1 MARVNCAVYVRKST
15 EKGLELEF
23 NSLHNQEEACRSYI
37 LSQAF
42 NNWEYFKTYTDGG
55 ISGGTMERP
64 ALKQMLKDIRRGLI
78 QTVVV
83 YKVDRL
89 SRSIMDFHNMMKEF
103 DKYGC
108 SFVSITQAFDTSTS
122 MGKLT
127 LNMLLSFAQ
136 FEREVS
142 SERVRDKIRA
152 SKAKGLWTGG
162 VPKLGYDIKD
172 KKLVINP
179 VEAEEVRSIFEGYLQ
194 CGSLAELEKFAEIK
208 GFKHKGWITNK
219 SEQRGG
225 KPFKTSA
232 LHRLLHEKLYL
243 GMIENKRTGQAFKGQ
258 HEAIISKE
266 LWEKVQAKLKDN
278 DNSSNHTRNRN
289 NNLLTGKLFDANGTI
304 FTNQVNSKNKAT
316 KRHYYS
322 IKGLFLS
329 TEQLDKLAKD
339 AIIEI
344 LNSNL
349 NGLNKDSTMA
359 LKLINFTDMDYFA
372 QRNFIRNFINKII
385 YQKDRL
391 TFFFN
396 TDPIILSAYTSD
408 SLNENNN
415 PLEFI
420 VDNANNQIIYE
431 KQVVIN
437 RGLSSNVY
445 NAGKV
450 GLMSI
455 NENNRLIVRAFAYA
469 WRYKKLYEKGV
480 RTEDIMK
487 QEKMTKRT
495 IYKYLNLAYLSPKI
509 VNQLLSGTLTINLQ
523 TLFDIAS
530 KNLSFDEQEKMLNEY
545 QTPNPN
551 TIFLRTASITLLGKK

>member
-1 MARVNCAVYVRKST
+1 MTRVNCAIYVRKST

-37 LSQAF
+37 MSQAF

-64 ALKQMLKDIRRGLI
+64 ALKQMLEDIRRGLI

-108 SFVSITQAFDTSTS
+108 NFVSITQAFDTSTS

-179 VEAEEVRSIFEGYLQ
+179 VEAEQVRSIFESYLQ
-194 CGSLAELEKFAEIK
+194 CSSLAELERFAEIK
-208 GFKHKGWITNK
+208 GFKHKDWITNK
-219 SEQRGG
+219 GEQRGG
-225 KPFKTSA
+225 KPFKISA

-266 LWEKVQAKLKDN
+266 LWEKVQTKLKDN
-278 DNSSNHTRNRN
+278 DNSKNHTRSRN

-304 FTNQVNSKNKAT
+304 FTNQANSKNKAT

-322 IKGLFLS
+322 IKGLFLP
-329 TEQLDKLAKD
+329 TEQIDKLAKD

-344 LNSNL
+344 LNSNF
-349 NGLNKDSTMA
+349 NGLNKDSALA
-359 LKLINFTDMDYFA
+359 LKLINFTNMNYFA

-385 YQKDRL
+385 YQKDLL

-396 TDPIILSAYTSD
+396 TDPIILSAYTGD
-408 SLNENNN
+408 SLNQNDN
-415 PLEFI
+415 PLEI
-420 VDNANNQIIYE
+420 IADNANNQIIYE

-445 NAGKV
+445 NAGKI
-450 GLMSI
+450 GLMSVI
-455 NENNRLIVRAFAYA
+455 GNNRLIVRAFAYA
-469 WRYKKLYEKGV
+469 WRYKKLYEKSLS
-480 RTEDIMK
+480 TDDIAK
-487 QEKMTKRT
+487 QERISKRT

-509 VNQLLSGTLTINLQ
+509 VNQLLSGTLTVNLK
-523 TLFDIAS
+523 TLFNIAS
-530 KNLSFDEQEKMLNEY
+530 KNLNFEEQEKVFN
-545 QTPNPN
+545 
-551 TIFLRTASITLLGKK
+551 

>member
-1 MARVNCAVYVRKST
+1 MVRVNCAIYVRKST

-23 NSLHNQEEACRSYI
+23 NSLHNQEDACRSYI
-37 LSQAF
+37 MSQAF

-64 ALKQMLKDIRRGLI
+64 ALKQMLEDIRRGLI

-108 SFVSITQAFDTSTS
+108 NFVSITQAFDTSTS

-172 KKLVINP
+172 KKLAINP
-179 VEAEEVRSIFEGYLQ
+179 VEAEQVRSIFEGYLQ

-208 GFKHKGWITNK
+208 GFKHKDWVTSKG
-219 SEQRGG
+219 EQRGG
-225 KPFKTSA
+225 KPFRISA

-266 LWEKVQAKLKDN
+266 LWEKVQTKLKEN
-278 DNSSNHTRNRN
+278 DNCANHTRSRN

-304 FTNQVNSKNKAT
+304 FTNQANSKNKAT

-322 IKGLFLS
+322 IKGLFLP
-329 TEQLDKLAKD
+329 TEQIDKLAKD

-344 LNSNL
+344 LNSDL
-349 NGLNKDSTMA
+349 TRLNKDSAIA

-396 TDPIILSAYTSD
+396 TDPIIFSAYTGD
-408 SLNENNN
+408 SLNESNN

-420 VDNANNQIIYE
+420 TDNTNNQIIYE

-450 GLMSI
+450 GLMSV
-455 NENNRLIVRAFAYA
+455 NDNNRLIVRAFAYA
-469 WRYKKLYEKGV
+469 WKFKKLYEKGV
-480 RTEDIMK
+480 RMEDIMK

-509 VNQLLSGTLTINLQ
+509 VNQLLNGTLTLNLQ

-530 KNLSFDEQEKMLNEY
+530 KNLSFEEQEKL
-545 QTPNPN
+545 
-551 TIFLRTASITLLGKK
+551 IKAK

>member
-1 MARVNCAVYVRKST
+1 MTRVNCAVYVRKST

-23 NSLHNQEEACRSYI
+23 NSLHNQEDACRSYI
-37 LSQAF
+37 MSQAF

-64 ALKQMLKDIRRGLI
+64 ALKQMLEDIRRGLI

-162 VPKLGYDIKD
+162 IPKLGYDIKD

-179 VEAEEVRSIFEGYLQ
+179 VEAEQVRSIFDGYLQ
-194 CGSLAELEKFAEIK
+194 CGSLAELEKFAEVN
-208 GFKHKGWITNK
+208 GFKHKGWVTNK
-219 SEQRGG
+219 GEQRGG
-225 KPFKTSA
+225 KPFKISA

-266 LWEKVQAKLKDN
+266 LWEKVQAKLKEN
-278 DNSSNHTRNRN
+278 DNCGNHTRNRN

-304 FTNQVNSKNKAT
+304 FTNQANSKKKAT

-322 IKGLFLS
+322 IKGLFLP
-329 TEQLDKLAKD
+329 TEQIDKLAKD

-344 LNSNL
+344 LNSSL
-349 NGLNKDSTMA
+349 NGVNKDSATS
-359 LKLINFTDMDYFA
+359 LKLINFTDMDYFV
-372 QRNFIRNFINKII
+372 QHNFICNFINKII

-396 TDPIILSAYTSD
+396 TDPLILSAYTGNA
-408 SLNENNN
+408 LNENNK
-415 PLEFI
+415 PLDFI
-420 VDNANNQIIYE
+420 ADNTNNQIIYE
-431 KQVVIN
+431 KQIIIN

-445 NAGKV
+445 NAGKI

-455 NENNRLIVRAFAYA
+455 NDNNRLIVRALAYA
-469 WRYKKLYEKGV
+469 WKFKKLYEKGLS
-480 RTEDIMK
+480 TDDIAK
-487 QEKMTKRT
+487 QEKISKRT
-495 IYKYLNLAYLSPKI
+495 IYKYLNLAYLSPRI
-509 VNQLLSGTLTINLQ
+509 INQLLDGTLTINLQ
-523 TLFDIAS
+523 TLFEIAS
-530 KNLSFDEQEKMLNEY
+530 KNLSFDEQEKMLVK
-545 QTPNPN
+545 
-551 TIFLRTASITLLGKK
+551 FA

>member
-1 MARVNCAVYVRKST
+1 MVRINCAIYVRKST

-23 NSLHNQEEACRSYI
+23 NSLHNQEDACRSYI
-37 LSQAF
+37 MSQAF

-64 ALKQMLKDIRRGLI
+64 ALKQMLEDIRRGLI

-179 VEAEEVRSIFEGYLQ
+179 VEAEQVRSIFEGYLQ

-208 GFKHKGWITNK
+208 GFKHKDWITNK
-219 SEQRGG
+219 GEQRGG
-225 KPFKTSA
+225 KPFKISA

-349 NGLNKDSTMA
+349 NGLNKDSAMA

-372 QRNFIRNFINKII
+372 QHNFIRNFINKII

-396 TDPIILSAYTSD
+396 TDPIILSAYTGN
-408 SLNENNN
+408 SLNQNDN
-415 PLEFI
+415 PLEI
-420 VDNANNQIIYE
+420 IADNANNQIIYE

-450 GLMSI
+450 GLMSV
-455 NENNRLIVRAFAYA
+455 NDNNRLIVRAFAYA
-469 WRYKKLYEKGV
+469 WRYKKLYESGMP
-480 RTEDIMK
+480 TDDIAK
-487 QEKMTKRT
+487 QERISKRT

-509 VNQLLSGTLTINLQ
+509 VNQLLNGTLTVNLQ
-523 TLFDIAS
+523 TLFEITS
-530 KNLSFDEQEKMLNEY
+530 KNLSFEEQEKKVFN
-545 QTPNPN
+545 
-551 TIFLRTASITLLGKK
+551 

>member
-1 MARVNCAVYVRKST
+1 MTKVNCAVYVRKST

-23 NSLHNQEEACRSYI
+23 NSLHNQEDACRSYI
-37 LSQAF
+37 MSQAF

-64 ALKQMLKDIRRGLI
+64 ALKQMLEDIRRGLI

-89 SRSIMDFHNMMKEF
+89 SRSIMDFHSMMKEF
-103 DKYGC
+103 DKYAC

-162 VPKLGYDIKD
+162 IPKLGYDIKD

-179 VEAEEVRSIFEGYLQ
+179 VEAEQVRSIFEGYLQ
-194 CGSLAELEKFAEIK
+194 CGSLAELEKFAEVN
-208 GFKHKGWITNK
+208 GFKHKGWVTNK
-219 SEQRGG
+219 GEQRGG
-225 KPFKTSA
+225 KPFRISA

-243 GMIENKRTGQAFKGQ
+243 GMIENKSTGQAFKGQ
-258 HEAIISKE
+258 HEAIISKD
-266 LWEKVQAKLKDN
+266 LWEKVQNKLKDN
-278 DNSSNHTRNRN
+278 DNCTNHARSRN

-304 FTNQVNSKNKAT
+304 FNNQANSKKKAN

-322 IKGLFLS
+322 IKGLFLP
-329 TEQLDKLAKD
+329 TEQIDKLAKD

-344 LNSNL
+344 LNSDL
-349 NGLNKDSTMA
+349 TRLNKDSAMA
-359 LKLINFTDMDYFA
+359 LKQINFTGMDYFA

-396 TDPIILSAYTSD
+396 TDQIILSAYTGD

-420 VDNANNQIIYE
+420 ADNANNQIIYE

-455 NENNRLIVRAFAYA
+455 NDNNHLIVRAFAYA
-469 WRYKKLYEKGV
+469 WKFKKLYEKGI
-480 RTEDIMK
+480 RMEDIMK

-495 IYKYLNLAYLSPKI
+495 IYKYLNLAYLSPRI
-509 VNQLLSGTLTINLQ
+509 VNQLLSGTLTVNLQ
-523 TLFDIAS
+523 TLFEVAS
-530 KNLSFDEQEKMLNEY
+530 KNLSFEEQEKML
-545 QTPNPN
+545 
-551 TIFLRTASITLLGKK
+551 SI

>member
-1 MARVNCAVYVRKST
+1 MTKINCAVYVRKST

-23 NSLHNQEEACRSYI
+23 NSLHNQEDACRSYI
-37 LSQAF
+37 MSQAF

-64 ALKQMLKDIRRGLI
+64 ALKQMLEDIRQGLI

-103 DKYGC
+103 DKHGC
-108 SFVSITQAFDTSTS
+108 NFVSITQAFDTSTS

-162 VPKLGYDIKD
+162 IPKLGYDIKD

-179 VEAEEVRSIFEGYLQ
+179 VEAEQVRGIFEGYLQ
-194 CGSLAELEKFAEIK
+194 CSSLAELEKLAEIK
-208 GFKHKGWITNK
+208 GFKHKSWITNK
-219 SEQRGG
+219 GEQGGG
-225 KPFKTSA
+225 KPFKISA
-232 LHRLLHEKLYL
+232 LQRLLHEKLYL

-258 HEAIISKE
+258 HEAIISKD
-266 LWEKVQAKLKDN
+266 LWEKVQTKLKDN
-278 DNSSNHTRNRN
+278 DNCGNHTRNRN
-289 NNLLTGKLFDANGTI
+289 NNLLTGKLFDGNGTI
-304 FTNQVNSKNKAT
+304 FTNQANSKNKTT

-322 IKGLFLS
+322 IKGLFLP
-329 TEQLDKLAKD
+329 TEQIDKLAKD

-349 NGLNKDSTMA
+349 NGLNKDSAMA
-359 LKLINFTDMDYFA
+359 LKLINFNDMNYFV

-385 YQKDRL
+385 YQKDHL

-396 TDPIILSAYTSD
+396 TNPEVLSAYTAD
-408 SLNENNN
+408 SLNQNDTS
-415 PLEFI
+415 LEFI
-420 VDNANNQIIYE
+420 TDNTNNQIIYE
-431 KQVVIN
+431 KQVIIN

-455 NENNRLIVRAFAYA
+455 NDNNRLIVRAFAYA
-469 WRYKKLYEKGV
+469 WRYKKLYECGIP
-480 RTEDIMK
+480 TDDIAK
-487 QEKMTKRT
+487 QERISKRT
-495 IYKYLNLAYLSPKI
+495 IYKYLNLAYLSPKL
-509 VNQLLSGTLTINLQ
+509 VNQLLNGTLTVNLQ
-523 TLFDIAS
+523 TLFEIAS
-530 KNLSFDEQEKMLNEY
+530 KNLSFEDQEKMLEKLN
-545 QTPNPN
+545 
-551 TIFLRTASITLLGKK
+551 

>member
-1 MARVNCAVYVRKST
+1 MAKVNCAIYVRKST

-23 NSLHNQEEACRSYI
+23 NSLHNQEDACRSYI
-37 LSQAF
+37 MSQAF

-64 ALKQMLKDIRRGLI
+64 ALKQMLEDIRRGLI

-108 SFVSITQAFDTSTS
+108 NFVSITQAFDTSTS

-179 VEAEEVRSIFEGYLQ
+179 VEAEKVHSIFESYLQ
-194 CGSLAELEKFAEIK
+194 CSSLAELERFAEIK
-208 GFKHKGWITNK
+208 GFKHKDWITNK
-219 SEQRGG
+219 GEQRGG
-225 KPFKTSA
+225 KPFKISA

-278 DNSSNHTRNRN
+278 DNSKNHTRSRN
-289 NNLLTGKLFDANGTI
+289 NNLLTCKLFDANGTI
-304 FTNQVNSKNKAT
+304 FTNQANSKNKAT
-316 KRHYYS
+316 KRYYYS
-322 IKGLFLS
+322 IKGLFLP
-329 TEQLDKLAKD
+329 TEQIDKLAKE
-339 AIIEI
+339 AITEI
-344 LNSNL
+344 LDSNL
-349 NGLNKDSTMA
+349 NGLNKDSVMA
-359 LKLINFTDMDYFA
+359 LKLINFISMDYFG

-396 TDPIILSAYTSD
+396 TDPIILSAYTGD
-408 SLNENNN
+408 SLNQNDN

-420 VDNANNQIIYE
+420 ADNANNQIIYE

-437 RGLSSNVY
+437 RGLSSNIY

-450 GLMSI
+450 GLMSV
-455 NENNRLIVRAFAYA
+455 NDNNRLIVRAFAYA
-469 WRYKKLYEKGV
+469 WKFKKLYEGGI
-480 RTEDIMK
+480 RMEDIMK

-495 IYKYLNLAYLSPKI
+495 IYKYLNLAYLSPRI
-509 VNQLLSGTLTINLQ
+509 VNQLLNGTLTVNLQ
-523 TLFDIAS
+523 KLFETAS
-530 KNLSFDEQEKMLNEY
+530 KNLSFEEQEKML
-545 QTPNPN
+545 
-551 TIFLRTASITLLGKK
+551 SI

>member
-1 MARVNCAVYVRKST
+1 MARINCAIYVRKST

-23 NSLHNQEEACRSYI
+23 NSLHNQEDACRSYI

-64 ALKQMLKDIRRGLI
+64 ALKQMLEDIRRGLI

-89 SRSIMDFHNMMKEF
+89 SRSIMDFHNMMKDF

-108 SFVSITQAFDTSTS
+108 NFVSITQAFDTSTS

-179 VEAEEVRSIFEGYLQ
+179 VEAEQVRSIFEGYLQ

-208 GFKHKGWITNK
+208 GFKHKDWITNK
-219 SEQRGG
+219 GEQKGG
-225 KPFKTSA
+225 KPFKISA

-258 HEAIISKE
+258 HEAIVSKD
-266 LWEKVQAKLKDN
+266 LWEKVQTKLKDN
-278 DNSSNHTRNRN
+278 DNCANHTRSRN
-289 NNLLTGKLFDANGTI
+289 NNLLTGKLFDTNGTI
-304 FTNQVNSKNKAT
+304 FTNQANSKNKAT

-322 IKGLFLS
+322 IKGLFLP
-329 TEQLDKLAKD
+329 TEQIDKLAKD

-349 NGLNKDSTMA
+349 NRLNKDSVMA
-359 LKLINFTDMDYFA
+359 LKLINFTDMDYFI

-385 YQKDRL
+385 YQKDYL

-396 TDPIILSAYTSD
+396 TDPIILSAYTGD

-420 VDNANNQIIYE
+420 ADNANNQIIYE

-450 GLMSI
+450 GLMSV
-455 NENNRLIVRAFAYA
+455 NDNNRLIVRAFAYA

-480 RTEDIMK
+480 RIEDIIK

-495 IYKYLNLAYLSPKI
+495 IYKYLNLTYLSPRI
-509 VNQLLSGTLTINLQ
+509 VNLLLSGTLTINLHPC
-523 TLFDIAS
+523 S
-530 KNLSFDEQEKMLNEY
+530 KSPLK
-545 QTPNPN
+545 
-551 TIFLRTASITLLGKK
+551 I

>member
-1 MARVNCAVYVRKST
+1 
-15 EKGLELEF
+15 
-23 NSLHNQEEACRSYI
+23 
-37 LSQAF
+37 
-42 NNWEYFKTYTDGG
+42 
-55 ISGGTMERP
+55 MERP
-64 ALKQMLKDIRRGLI
+64 ALKQMLEDIRRGLV

-108 SFVSITQAFDTSTS
+108 SFVSITQAFDTSTP

-127 LNMLLSFAQ
+127 LNMLLLFAQ

-179 VEAEEVRSIFEGYLQ
+179 VEAEQVHSIFEGYLQ
-194 CGSLAELEKFAEIK
+194 CSSLAELEKFAEIK
-208 GFKHKGWITNK
+208 GFK
-219 SEQRGG
+219 Q
-225 KPFKTSA
+225 
-232 LHRLLHEKLYL
+232 
-243 GMIENKRTGQAFKGQ
+243 
-258 HEAIISKE
+258 
-266 LWEKVQAKLKDN
+266 
-278 DNSSNHTRNRN
+278 
-289 NNLLTGKLFDANGTI
+289 
-304 FTNQVNSKNKAT
+304 KNWVP
-316 KRHYYS
+316 
-322 IKGLFLS
+322 
-329 TEQLDKLAKD
+329 TEQIDKLAKD

-344 LNSNL
+344 LNGNL
-349 NGLNKDSTMA
+349 NGLNKDSAMA
-359 LKLINFTDMDYFA
+359 LKLINFNDMDYFA

-385 YQKDRL
+385 YQKDHL

-396 TDPIILSAYTSD
+396 TDPIILSAYTGD
-408 SLNENNN
+408 SLNESNN

-420 VDNANNQIIYE
+420 TDNANNQIIYE

-455 NENNRLIVRAFAYA
+455 NDNNRLIVRAFAYA
-469 WRYKKLYEKGV
+469 WKFKKLYEKGI
-480 RTEDIMK
+480 RMEDIMK

-495 IYKYLNLAYLSPKI
+495 IYKYLNLAYLSPRI

-530 KNLSFDEQEKMLNEY
+530 KNLSFDEQEKML
-545 QTPNPN
+545 
-551 TIFLRTASITLLGKK
+551 SI

>member
-1 MARVNCAVYVRKST
+1 MTKVNCAVYVRKSP

-23 NSLHNQEEACRSYI
+23 NSLHNQEESCRSYI

-42 NNWEYFKTYTDGG
+42 NNWEYYKTYTDGG

-64 ALKQMLKDIRRGLI
+64 ALKQMLEDIRKGLI

-162 VPKLGYDIKD
+162 IPKLGYDIKD

-179 VEAEEVRSIFEGYLQ
+179 VEAEQVRSIFEGYLQ
-194 CGSLAELEKFAEIK
+194 CGSLAELEKFAEVN
-208 GFKHKGWITNK
+208 GFKHKGWVTNK
-219 SEQRGG
+219 GEQRGG
-225 KPFKTSA
+225 KPFRISA

-243 GMIENKRTGQAFKGQ
+243 GMIENKSTGQAFKGQ
-258 HEAIISKE
+258 HEAIISKD
-266 LWEKVQAKLKDN
+266 LWEKVQNKLKDN
-278 DNSSNHTRNRN
+278 DNCTNHARSRN

-304 FTNQVNSKNKAT
+304 FTNQANNKKKAT

-322 IKGLFLS
+322 IKGLFLP
-329 TEQLDKLAKD
+329 TEQIDKLAKD

-344 LNSNL
+344 LNGNL
-349 NGLNKDSTMA
+349 NGLNKDSAMA
-359 LKLINFTDMDYFA
+359 LKLINFNEMDYFA
-372 QRNFIRNFINKII
+372 QRNFIRNVINKII
-385 YQKDRL
+385 YQKGRL

-396 TDPIILSAYTSD
+396 TDPIILSAYTGD
-408 SLNENNN
+408 SLNESNN
-415 PLEFI
+415 PLEVI
-420 VDNANNQIIYE
+420 ADNANNQIIYE
-431 KQVVIN
+431 KQVIIN

-455 NENNRLIVRAFAYA
+455 NDNNRLIVRAFAYA
-469 WRYKKLYEKGV
+469 WKFKKLYEKGI
-480 RTEDIMK
+480 RMEDIMK

-495 IYKYLNLAYLSPKI
+495 IYKYLNLAYLSPRI

-530 KNLSFDEQEKMLNEY
+530 KNLSFEEQEK
-545 QTPNPN
+545 T
-551 TIFLRTASITLLGKK
+551 LRA

>member
-1 MARVNCAVYVRKST
+1 MARINCAVYVRKST

-23 NSLHNQEEACRSYI
+23 NSLHNQEDACRSYI
-37 LSQAF
+37 ISQAF

-64 ALKQMLKDIRRGLI
+64 ALKQMLEDIRRGLI

-108 SFVSITQAFDTSTS
+108 NFVSITQAFDTSTS

-162 VPKLGYDIKD
+162 IPKLGYDIKD

-179 VEAEEVRSIFEGYLQ
+179 VEAEQVRSIFEGYLQ
-194 CGSLAELEKFAEIK
+194 CGSLAELERFAEIK
-208 GFKHKGWITNK
+208 GFKHKGLMTNK
-219 SEQRGG
+219 GEHKGG

-243 GMIENKRTGQAFKGQ
+243 GMIENKRTGQTFKGQ
-258 HEAIISKE
+258 HEAIISKD
-266 LWEKVQAKLKDN
+266 LWEKVQTKLKDN
-278 DNSSNHTRNRN
+278 DNCGNHTRNRN
-289 NNLLTGKLFDANGTI
+289 NNLLTGKLFDGNGTI
-304 FTNQVNSKNKAT
+304 FTNQANSKNKTT

-322 IKGLFLS
+322 IKGLFLP
-329 TEQLDKLAKD
+329 TEQIDKLAKD
-339 AIIEI
+339 AIVEI
-344 LNSNL
+344 LDSSL
-349 NGLNKDSTMA
+349 TGLNKDSAMA
-359 LKLINFTDMDYFA
+359 LKLINFNDMGYFA

-385 YQKDRL
+385 YQKDHL

-396 TDPIILSAYTSD
+396 TNPEVLSAYTAD
-408 SLNENNN
+408 SLNQNDAS
-415 PLEFI
+415 LEFI
-420 VDNANNQIIYE
+420 TDNTNNQIIYE

-437 RGLSSNVY
+437 RWLSSNVY

-450 GLMSI
+450 GLMSV
-455 NENNRLIVRAFAYA
+455 NDNNRLIVRAFAYA

-480 RTEDIMK
+480 RMEDIMK

-495 IYKYLNLAYLSPKI
+495 IYKYLNLAYLSPQI
-509 VNQLLSGTLTINLQ
+509 VNKLLDGTQTINLQ
-523 TLFDIAS
+523 TLFDVAS
-530 KNLSFDEQEKMLNEY
+530 KNLSFEEQEKML
-545 QTPNPN
+545 
-551 TIFLRTASITLLGKK
+551 SI

>member
-1 MARVNCAVYVRKST
+1 MAKVNCAVYVRKST

-23 NSLHNQEEACRSYI
+23 NSLHNQEDACRSYI

-64 ALKQMLKDIRRGLI
+64 ALKQMLEDIRRGLV

-108 SFVSITQAFDTSTS
+108 SFVSITQAFDTSTP

-127 LNMLLSFAQ
+127 LNMLLLFAQ

-179 VEAEEVRSIFEGYLQ
+179 VEAEQVHSIFEGYLQ
-194 CGSLAELEKFAEIK
+194 CSSLAELEKFAEIK
-208 GFKHKGWITNK
+208 GFK
-219 SEQRGG
+219 Q
-225 KPFKTSA
+225 
-232 LHRLLHEKLYL
+232 
-243 GMIENKRTGQAFKGQ
+243 
-258 HEAIISKE
+258 
-266 LWEKVQAKLKDN
+266 
-278 DNSSNHTRNRN
+278 
-289 NNLLTGKLFDANGTI
+289 
-304 FTNQVNSKNKAT
+304 KNWVP
-316 KRHYYS
+316 
-322 IKGLFLS
+322 
-329 TEQLDKLAKD
+329 TEQIDKLAKD

-344 LNSNL
+344 LNGNL
-349 NGLNKDSTMA
+349 NGLNKDSAMA
-359 LKLINFTDMDYFA
+359 LKLINFNDMDYFA

-385 YQKDRL
+385 YQKDHL

-396 TDPIILSAYTSD
+396 TDPIILSAYTGD
-408 SLNENNN
+408 SLNESNN

-420 VDNANNQIIYE
+420 TDNANNQIIYE

-455 NENNRLIVRAFAYA
+455 NDNNRLIVRAFAYA
-469 WRYKKLYEKGV
+469 WKFKKLYEKGI
-480 RTEDIMK
+480 RMEDIMK

-495 IYKYLNLAYLSPKI
+495 IYKYLNLAYLSPRI

-530 KNLSFDEQEKMLNEY
+530 KNLSFEEQEKILNF
-545 QTPNPN
+545 Q
-551 TIFLRTASITLLGKK
+551 FLENL

>member
-1 MARVNCAVYVRKST
+1 MPRFY
-15 EKGLELEF
+15 
-23 NSLHNQEEACRSYI
+23 Q
-37 LSQAF
+37 
-42 NNWEYFKTYTDGG
+42 
-55 ISGGTMERP
+55 
-64 ALKQMLKDIRRGLI
+64 
-78 QTVVV
+78 
-83 YKVDRL
+83 
-89 SRSIMDFHNMMKEF
+89 
-103 DKYGC
+103 
-108 SFVSITQAFDTSTS
+108 
-122 MGKLT
+122 
-127 LNMLLSFAQ
+127 
-136 FEREVS
+136 
-142 SERVRDKIRA
+142 IRA

-179 VEAEEVRSIFEGYLQ
+179 VEAEQVRSIFEGYLQ

-208 GFKHKGWITNK
+208 GFKQKNRVTNK
-219 SEQRGG
+219 DEQRGG
-225 KPFKTSA
+225 KPFKISA

-266 LWEKVQAKLKDN
+266 LWEKVQAKLKEN
-278 DNSSNHTRNRN
+278 DNCANHTRSRN

-304 FTNQVNSKNKAT
+304 FTNQVNSKKKAA

-322 IKGLFLS
+322 IKGLFLP
-329 TEQLDKLAKD
+329 TEQIDKLAKD

-344 LNSNL
+344 LNGNL

-385 YQKDRL
+385 YQKDHL

-396 TDPIILSAYTSD
+396 TDPIILSAYTGD
-408 SLNENNN
+408 SLNESNN

-431 KQVVIN
+431 KQVIIN

-455 NENNRLIVRAFAYA
+455 NDNNRLIVRAFAYA
-469 WRYKKLYEKGV
+469 WRYKKLYEKGI
-480 RTEDIMK
+480 RMEDIMK

-495 IYKYLNLAYLSPKI
+495 IYKYLNLAYLSPRI

-523 TLFDIAS
+523 ALFDIAS
-530 KNLSFDEQEKMLNEY
+530 KNLSFEEQEK
-545 QTPNPN
+545 
-551 TIFLRTASITLLGKK
+551 LLFKMHN

>member
-1 MARVNCAVYVRKST
+1 MVRINCAIYVRKST

-23 NSLHNQEEACRSYI
+23 NSLHNQEDACRSYI
-37 LSQAF
+37 MAQAF

-64 ALKQMLKDIRRGLI
+64 ALKQMLEDIRRGLI

-179 VEAEEVRSIFEGYLQ
+179 VEAEQVRSIFEGYLQ

-208 GFKHKGWITNK
+208 GFKHKDWITNK
-219 SEQRGG
+219 GEQRGG
-225 KPFKTSA
+225 KPFKISA

-258 HEAIISKE
+258 HEAIISKD
-266 LWEKVQAKLKDN
+266 LWDKVQTKLKDN
-278 DNSSNHTRNRN
+278 DNCANHTRNRN
-289 NNLLTGKLFDANGTI
+289 NNLLTGKLFDSNRTI
-304 FTNQVNSKNKAT
+304 FTNQANSKNKAT

-322 IKGLFLS
+322 IKGLFLP
-329 TEQLDKLAKD
+329 TEQIDKLTKD

-349 NGLNKDSTMA
+349 NGLNKDSAMA
-359 LKLINFTDMDYFA
+359 LKLINFTDMNYFM

-396 TDPIILSAYTSD
+396 TAPITLSAYTGD
-408 SLNENNN
+408 SLNPNDN

-420 VDNANNQIIYE
+420 ADNINNQIIYE

-450 GLMSI
+450 GLMSV
-455 NENNRLIVRAFAYA
+455 NDNNRLIIRAFAYA
-469 WRYKKLYEKGV
+469 WKFKKLYERGI
-480 RTEDIMK
+480 RMEDIIK

-509 VNQLLSGTLTINLQ
+509 VNQLLKGTLTVNLQ
-523 TLFDIAS
+523 TLFEIAS
-530 KNLSFDEQEKMLNEY
+530 KNLSFEEQENLIYNRL
-545 QTPNPN
+545 
-551 TIFLRTASITLLGKK
+551 I

>member
-1 MARVNCAVYVRKST
+1 MTRVNCAIYVRKST

-37 LSQAF
+37 MSQAF

-64 ALKQMLKDIRRGLI
+64 ALKQMLEDIRRGLI

-108 SFVSITQAFDTSTS
+108 NFVSITQAFDTSTS

-179 VEAEEVRSIFEGYLQ
+179 VEAEQVHSIFESYLQ
-194 CGSLAELEKFAEIK
+194 CSSLAELERFAEMK
-208 GFKHKGWITNK
+208 GFKHKDWITNK
-219 SEQRGG
+219 GEQRGG
-225 KPFKTSA
+225 KPFKISA

-266 LWEKVQAKLKDN
+266 LWEKVQTKLKDN
-278 DNSSNHTRNRN
+278 DNSKNHTRSRN

-304 FTNQVNSKNKAT
+304 FTNQANSKNKAT

-322 IKGLFLS
+322 IKGLFLP
-329 TEQLDKLAKD
+329 TEQIDKLAKD

-349 NGLNKDSTMA
+349 NGLNKDNTMP

-396 TDPIILSAYTSD
+396 VDTIILSAYTGD
-408 SLNENNN
+408 SLNKNNN

-420 VDNANNQIIYE
+420 ADNANNQIIYE
-431 KQVVIN
+431 KQIIIN

-445 NAGKV
+445 NAGKI
-450 GLMSI
+450 GLMSV
-455 NENNRLIVRAFAYA
+455 NDNNRLIVRAFAYA

-480 RTEDIMK
+480 RMEDIMK

-495 IYKYLNLAYLSPKI
+495 IYKYLNLAYLSPRI

-523 TLFDIAS
+523 PLFEIAS
-530 KNLSFDEQEKMLNEY
+530 KNLSFEEQEK
-545 QTPNPN
+545 T
-551 TIFLRTASITLLGKK
+551 LRA

>member
-1 MARVNCAVYVRKST
+1 MTRINCAVYVRKST

-64 ALKQMLKDIRRGLI
+64 ALKQMLEDIRHGLI

-179 VEAEEVRSIFEGYLQ
+179 IEAEQVCSIFESYLQ

-219 SEQRGG
+219 GEQRGG
-225 KPFKTSA
+225 KPFKISA

-266 LWEKVQAKLKDN
+266 LWEKVQAKLKEN
-278 DNSSNHTRNRN
+278 DNSSNHTRSRN
-289 NNLLTGKLFDANGTI
+289 NNLLTGKLFDANGTV
-304 FTNQVNSKNKAT
+304 FTNQANSKNKAT

-322 IKGLFLS
+322 IKGLFLP
-329 TEQLDKLAKD
+329 TEQIDKLAKD

-349 NGLNKDSTMA
+349 NELNKDSAVA

-396 TDPIILSAYTSD
+396 ADPIILSAYTGD

-420 VDNANNQIIYE
+420 TNNANNQIIYE

-455 NENNRLIVRAFAYA
+455 NDNNRLIVRALAYA
-469 WRYKKLYEKGV
+469 WKFKKLYEKGLS
-480 RTEDIMK
+480 TDDIAK
-487 QEKMTKRT
+487 QEKMSKRT
-495 IYKYLNLAYLSPKI
+495 IYKYLNLAYLSPRIINK
-509 VNQLLSGTLTINLQ
+509 LLDGTLTINLQ
-523 TLFDIAS
+523 TLFETAS
-530 KNLSFDEQEKMLNEY
+530 KNLSFDEQEKMLA
-545 QTPNPN
+545 
-551 TIFLRTASITLLGKK
+551 I